1 MTWIVG
7 LTGGIGSGKTQVS
20 NAFEALG
27 VPVIDTDLISHA
39 ITAPNGLAIPAIQE
53 AFGDELIDP
62 SGKLDRDKMR
72 ELVFKNPDA
81 RHQLEAIL
89 HPIIANVTMASVSQH
104 TDAPYVVLVVPLLA
118 ESPQWISRCDR
129 ILVIDCE
136 VETQI
141 QRVMTRSNLTR
152 EEVMAII
159 ATQATRD
166 ARKAI
171 ANEVIVNESTVEALT
186 QQVRRLHDFY
196 LSMARQS
203 PKAGEPV

>member
-7 LTGGIGSGKTQVS
+7 LTGGIGSGKTQAS

-39 ITAPNGLAIPAIQE
+39 ITAPNGLAIPAIRE

-62 SGKLDRDKMR
+62 SGRLDRNKMR
-72 ELVFKNPDA
+72 ELVFKDPKA
-81 RHQLEAIL
+81 RHKLEAIL
-89 HPIIANVTMASVSQH
+89 HPIIANVTMASISQH
-104 TDAPYVVLVVPLLA
+104 SQAPYVVLVVPLLA

-136 VETQI
+136 VETQVA
-141 QRVMTRSNLTR
+141 RVMQRSKLSA

-196 LSMARQS
+196 LNMARQS
-203 PKAGEPV
+203 PKSREPV

>member
-7 LTGGIGSGKTQVS
+7 LTGGIGSGKTQAS

-39 ITAPNGLAIPAIQE
+39 ITAPNGLAIPAIRE

-62 SGKLDRDKMR
+62 SGRLDRNKMR
-72 ELVFKNPDA
+72 ELVFKDPEA
-81 RHQLEAIL
+81 RHMLEAIL
-89 HPIIANVTMASVSQH
+89 HPIIANVTMASISQH
-104 TDAPYVVLVVPLLA
+104 SQAPYVVLVVPLLA

-136 VETQI
+136 VETQVA
-141 QRVMTRSNLTR
+141 RVMQRSKLSA

-196 LSMARQS
+196 LNMARQS
-203 PKAGEPV
+203 PKSREPV

>member
-1 MTWIVG
+1 
-7 LTGGIGSGKTQVS
+7 
-20 NAFEALG
+20 
-27 VPVIDTDLISHA
+27 
-39 ITAPNGLAIPAIQE
+39 
-53 AFGDELIDP
+53 
-62 SGKLDRDKMR
+62 MR
-72 ELVFKNPDA
+72 ELVFQNPDA
-81 RHQLEAIL
+81 RHKLEAIL
-89 HPIIANVTMASVSQH
+89 HPLIANVTMASIAQH

-118 ESPQWISRCDR
+118 ESPQWLKRCDR
-129 ILVIDCE
+129 VLVIDCE

-141 QRVMTRSNLTR
+141 ERVMARSHLTR
-152 EEVMAII
+152 EAVMAII

-196 LSMARQS
+196 LNMARQS